1 MKLGTTRVG
10 AVAVSF
16 WKALVKPE
24 ISLRFAPT
32 TAVDTWAPKLR
43 VEETQAMDVM
53 EAMPE
58 SSPTCPGLVIPGN
71 ATTIRFRLSWISKWK
86 KNKLFA
92 RVRIWGF

>member
-16 WKALVKPE
+16 WKAHVKPE

-53 EAMPE
+53 EAMPIVP
-58 SSPTCPGLVIPGN
+58 PTFPGLIVQGI
-71 ATTIRFRLSWISKWK
+71 ATTIWLRH
-86 KNKLFA
+86 
-92 RVRIWGF
+92 